1 MIWPHLL
8 NGLLQWTTKPA
19 KTDMKHLLA
28 TAIALTHMTT
38 AAAAEWLEASFST
51 RIMEVGEVLASSS
64 EEGWGGYHEYFF
76 IMRVDERTQVFN
88 DMEDYWVES
97 GVYYCR
103 VRYED
108 ILGRTTSMC
117 ADRHDIY
124 SIN

>member
-1 MIWPHLL
+1 
-8 NGLLQWTTKPA
+8 
-19 KTDMKHLLA
+19 MKHLVA
-28 TAIALTHMTT
+28 TAIALTLMSS
-38 AAAAEWLEASFST
+38 AAIAEWLESNFST

-76 IMRVDERTQVFN
+76 IMRVNERTQVYT
-88 DMEDYWVES
+88 DMEEYWVEA

-108 ILGRTTSMC
+108 IFERTASMC
-117 ADRHDIY
+117 SDRHDIY